1 MRSDYQT
8 LTAVERASLALRELY
23 ERLGYRKYRMGQFEE
38 YSLYMD
44 NKNFLSSERVISF
57 TDLDGRL
64 LALRP
69 DVTLSI
75 VRHASEQP
83 HAAERLYYTESV
95 YRPSAEGHAFKEISQ
110 MGIEV
115 LGEIDRYAMTEVTLL
130 AAQSLCAF
138 GPKGLLELSD
148 LRFAVGLFDAL
159 GLKDGLRVQA
169 LDALGQKNRP
179 ALETVARAAGLGT
192 EDAAALCALVELYG
206 PWQPTLE
213 RARTLCRGETMAAA
227 IEELAS
233 VCAAAAQG
241 DNQLAIDL
249 SLVGHTDYYNGLLLR
264 GYLEGLPRAVLVGG
278 RYDGIL
284 KKLGK
289 AGGGIGFALDLSEIS
304 RLPEQKDDA
313 ALDLLVQYTE
323 DADPAVV
330 ARAVA
335 GAARQGLR
343 VRALRQEED
352 PGERCWKDALL
363 ISGAGVQRGGGC

>member
-130 AAQSLCAF
+130 AAQSL
-138 GPKGLLELSD
+138 
-148 LRFAVGLFDAL
+148 
-159 GLKDGLRVQA
+159 
-169 LDALGQKNRP
+169 
-179 ALETVARAAGLGT
+179 
-192 EDAAALCALVELYG
+192 
-206 PWQPTLE
+206 
-213 RARTLCRGETMAAA
+213 
-227 IEELAS
+227 
-233 VCAAAAQG
+233 
-241 DNQLAIDL
+241 
-249 SLVGHTDYYNGLLLR
+249 
-264 GYLEGLPRAVLVGG
+264 
-278 RYDGIL
+278 
-284 KKLGK
+284 
-289 AGGGIGFALDLSEIS
+289 
-304 RLPEQKDDA
+304 
-313 ALDLLVQYTE
+313 
-323 DADPAVV
+323 
-330 ARAVA
+330 
-335 GAARQGLR
+335 
-343 VRALRQEED
+343 
-352 PGERCWKDALL
+352 
-363 ISGAGVQRGGGC
+363 